1 VKRIFFVHG
10 DKGGVGKTEVAKRM
24 AAVML
29 QAKEPVTLIDG
40 DNKNPGLHAAF
51 QNGELDVHCIN
62 VMTPAGRDALF
73 DVIAES
79 PGDVLIDLPAR
90 GSDVTARLNQDGAS
104 EDGFSLPLLMAEIDA
119 ELTIVF
125 VIDQTR
131 SPIVALREE
140 IKALPETTKWI
151 VVRNWR
157 EDRAFTLFDKTQ
169 TKADLEAR
177 GAAVIDMVRLDPRVN
192 DILENADGLNLISAQ
207 TSDKLSMLQKMR
219 VKAALRSWSEQMQI
233 AGLIE

>member
-1 VKRIFFVHG
+1 VKQILFIHG

-29 QAKEPVTLIDG
+29 QNGLPVTLVDG

-51 QNGELDVHCIN
+51 QHSGLDVQRIN

-73 DVIAES
+73 DVIAAS

-90 GSDVTARLNQDGAS
+90 GSEVTARLTQDGAS
-104 EDGFSLPLLMAEIDA
+104 EDGFSLELLLGEIDA

-131 SPIVALREE
+131 SPLVALKDELAALPAATRWIIVRNQREE
-140 IKALPETTKWI
+140 
-151 VVRNWR
+151 R
-157 EDRAFTLFDKTQ
+157 DFTLFNKTKV
-169 TKADLEAR
+169 KADLEAR
-177 GAAVIDMVRLDPRVN
+177 GAPIIDMIRLDPRVN
-192 DILENADGLNLISAQ
+192 DILENARLNLIAAQ
-207 TSDKLSMLQKMR
+207 TSDQLSLLQKMR
-219 VKAALRSWSEQMQI
+219 VKAAVRSWSEQMQK
-233 AGLIE
+233 AGLL

>member
-29 QAKEPVTLIDG
+29 QKGLPVTLVDG

-51 QNGELDVHCIN
+51 EKSALDVKRIN
-62 VMTPAGRDALF
+62 VMTPSGREALF

-90 GSDVTARLNQDGAS
+90 GSDVTERLARDGAS
-104 EDGFSLPLLMAEIDA
+104 EDGFSLELLLAEINA

-131 SPIVALREE
+131 PPLAALRDELE
-140 IKALPETTKWI
+140 ALPATTGWI
-151 VVRNWR
+151 IVRNWR
-157 EDRAFTLFDKTQ
+157 EDRNFDLFDKSKI
-169 TKADLEAR
+169 KADLDTR
-177 GAAVIDMVRLDPRVN
+177 DVPIIDMVRLDPRVN
-192 DILENADGLNLISAQ
+192 DILENAGLNLITAQ
-207 TSDKLSMLQKMR
+207 TSDKLSHLQKMR
-219 VKAALRSWSEQMQI
+219 VKAAVRSWSEQMKI

>member
-24 AAVML
+24 VAVML

-62 VMTPAGRDALF
+62 IMTPAGRDALF
-73 DVIAES
+73 DVIAQS

-104 EDGFSLPLLMAEIDA
+104 EDGFSLELLMAEIEA
-119 ELTIVF
+119 ELIIVF

-131 SPIVALREE
+131 SPLVALKDELA
-140 IKALPETTKWI
+140 ALPDATRWI
-151 VVRNWR
+151 IVRNWR
-157 EDRAFTLFDKTQ
+157 EDRDFTLFDTTKV
-169 TKADLEAR
+169 KADLEAR

-192 DILENADGLNLISAQ
+192 DSLENAGLNLITAQ

-219 VKAALRSWSEQMQI
+219 VKAAVRSWSEQMKI
-233 AGLIE
+233 AGLLE

>member
-1 VKRIFFVHG
+1 MKRIFFIHG

-29 QAKEPVTLIDG
+29 QAGRAVTLVDG

-51 QNGELDVHCIN
+51 EKSELDVQCIN
-62 VMTPAGRDALF
+62 VMTPAGRDTLF

-90 GSDVTARLNQDGAS
+90 GSDVTERLARAGAS
-104 EDGFSLPLLMAEIDA
+104 EDGFSLELLLAEINA
-119 ELTIVF
+119 ELRILF

-131 SPIVALREE
+131 PPLAALRDEL
-140 IKALPETTKWI
+140 KALPATTSWI
-151 VVRNWR
+151 IVRNWR
-157 EDRAFTLFDKTQ
+157 EERDFDLFDKSK
-169 TKADLEAR
+169 TKADLDAR
-177 GAAVIDMVRLDPRVN
+177 GAPIIDLVRLDPRVN
-192 DILENADGLNLISAQ
+192 DILENEGLNLISAQ

-219 VKAALRSWSEQMQI
+219 VKAAIRSWSEQMKI

>member
-1 VKRIFFVHG
+1 MKRIFFIHG

-29 QAKEPVTLIDG
+29 QDGQPVTLIDG

-73 DVIAES
+73 DVIAQS

-90 GSDVTARLNQDGAS
+90 GSDVTERLNQDGAS
-104 EDGFSLPLLMAEIDA
+104 EDGFSLELLLAEIEA

-131 SPIVALREE
+131 SPLVALKDELA
-140 IKALPETTKWI
+140 ALPDATRWI
-151 VVRNWR
+151 IVRNWR
-157 EDRAFTLFDKTQ
+157 EDRDFTLFDTTKV
-169 TKADLEAR
+169 KADLEAR

-192 DILENADGLNLISAQ
+192 DILENASLNLITAQ
-207 TSDKLSMLQKMR
+207 TSDTLSMLQKMR

-233 AGLIE
+233 AGLLE

>member
-1 VKRIFFVHG
+1 MKRIFFVHG

-73 DVIAES
+73 DVIAQS

-90 GSDVTARLNQDGAS
+90 GSDVTERLNQDGAS

-119 ELTIVF
+119 ELIIVF

-131 SPIVALREE
+131 SPLVALKDELA
-140 IKALPETTKWI
+140 ALPDATRWI
-151 VVRNWR
+151 IVRNWR
-157 EDRAFTLFDKTQ
+157 EDRDFTLFDTTKV
-169 TKADLEAR
+169 KADLEAR

-192 DILENADGLNLISAQ
+192 DILENASLNLITAQ

-219 VKAALRSWSEQMQI
+219 VKAAVRSWSEQMKI
-233 AGLIE
+233 AGLLE

>member
-1 VKRIFFVHG
+1 MKHIFFIHG

-73 DVIAES
+73 DIIAES

-90 GSDVTARLNQDGAS
+90 GSDVTERLTEDGAS
-104 EDGFSLPLLMAEIDA
+104 EDGFSLELLLAEIEA
-119 ELTIVF
+119 ELTIIF

-131 SPIVALREE
+131 SPLVALKDELA
-140 IKALPETTKWI
+140 ALPDATRWI
-151 VVRNWR
+151 IVRNWR
-157 EDRAFTLFDKTQ
+157 EDREFTLFDTTKV
-169 TKADLEAR
+169 KADLEAR

-192 DILENADGLNLISAQ
+192 DSLENAGLNLITAQ

-219 VKAALRSWSEQMQI
+219 VKAAVRSWSEQMKI
-233 AGLIE
+233 AGLLE

>member
-1 VKRIFFVHG
+1 MKRIFFIHG

-29 QAKEPVTLIDG
+29 QNGQPVTLVDG
-40 DNKNPGLHAAF
+40 DDKNAGLHAAF
-51 QNGELDVHCIN
+51 KHSGLDVQRIK
-62 VMTPAGRDALF
+62 VMTPTGRDALF

-104 EDGFSLPLLMAEIDA
+104 EDGFSLELLMDEIEA

-131 SPIVALREE
+131 SPLVALKDELA
-140 IKALPETTKWI
+140 ALPDATRWI
-151 VVRNWR
+151 IVRNWR
-157 EDRAFTLFDKTQ
+157 EDRHFTLFDTTQ
-169 TKADLEAR
+169 VKSDLEAR
-177 GAAVIDMVRLDPRVN
+177 GAAIIDMVRLDPRVN
-192 DILENADGLNLISAQ
+192 DSLENAGLNLITAQ

-219 VKAALRSWSEQMQI
+219 VKAAVRSWSEQMKI

>member
-1 VKRIFFVHG
+1 MKRIFFIHG

-29 QAKEPVTLIDG
+29 QNGLPVTLVDG
-40 DNKNPGLHAAF
+40 DDKNAGLHAAF
-51 QNGELDVHCIN
+51 EKGELDVQRIK

-73 DVIAES
+73 DVIAQS

-90 GSDVTARLNQDGAS
+90 GSDVTERLNQDGAS
-104 EDGFSLPLLMAEIDA
+104 EDGFSLELLLAEIEA

-131 SPIVALREE
+131 SPLVALKDELA
-140 IKALPETTKWI
+140 ALPDATRWI
-151 VVRNWR
+151 IVRNWR
-157 EDRAFTLFDKTQ
+157 EDRDFTLFDTTKV
-169 TKADLEAR
+169 KADLEAR

-192 DILENADGLNLISAQ
+192 DILENASLNLITAQ

-219 VKAALRSWSEQMQI
+219 VKSAVRSWSEQMKI
-233 AGLIE
+233 AGLLE

>member
-1 VKRIFFVHG
+1 MKRIFFIHG

-29 QAKEPVTLIDG
+29 QNGLPVTLVDG

-51 QNGELDVHCIN
+51 KDGELDVHCIN

-73 DVIAES
+73 DVIAQS

-104 EDGFSLPLLMAEIDA
+104 EDGFNLPLLMAEIDA
-119 ELTIVF
+119 ELIIVF

-131 SPIVALREE
+131 SPLVALKDELA
-140 IKALPETTKWI
+140 ALPDATRWI
-151 VVRNWR
+151 IVRNWR
-157 EDRAFTLFDKTQ
+157 EDRDFTLFDTTKV
-169 TKADLEAR
+169 KADLEAR

-192 DILENADGLNLISAQ
+192 DILENADGLNLITAQ
-207 TSDKLSMLQKMR
+207 TSDTLSMLQKMR
-219 VKAALRSWSEQMQI
+219 VKAALRSWFEQMQI
-233 AGLIE
+233 AGLLE

>member
-1 VKRIFFVHG
+1 MKRILVVHG

-29 QAKEPVTLIDG
+29 QNGQPVTLIDG

-73 DVIAES
+73 DVIAQS

-90 GSDVTARLNQDGAS
+90 GSDVTERLTEDGAS
-104 EDGFSLPLLMAEIDA
+104 EDGFSLELLLAEIEA
-119 ELTIVF
+119 ELTIIF

-131 SPIVALREE
+131 PPLVALKDELA
-140 IKALPETTKWI
+140 ALPDATRWI
-151 VVRNWR
+151 IVRNWR
-157 EDRAFTLFDKTQ
+157 EDRDFTLFDTTKV
-169 TKADLEAR
+169 KADLEAR

-192 DILENADGLNLISAQ
+192 DILENASLNLIKAQ

-219 VKAALRSWSEQMQI
+219 VKSAVRSWSEQMKI
-233 AGLIE
+233 AGLLE

>member
-1 VKRIFFVHG
+1 MKRIFFIHG

-29 QAKEPVTLIDG
+29 QDGQPVTLIDG

-62 VMTPAGRDALF
+62 VMTPTGRDALF
-73 DVIAES
+73 DVIAQS

-90 GSDVTARLNQDGAS
+90 GSDVTERLNQDGAS
-104 EDGFSLPLLMAEIDA
+104 EDGFSLELLLAEIEA

-131 SPIVALREE
+131 SPLVALKDELA
-140 IKALPETTKWI
+140 ALPDATRWI
-151 VVRNWR
+151 IVRNWR
-157 EDRAFTLFDKTQ
+157 EDRDFTLFDTTKV
-169 TKADLEAR
+169 KADLEAR

-192 DILENADGLNLISAQ
+192 DILENASLNLITAQ
-207 TSDKLSMLQKMR
+207 TSDTLSMLQKMR

-233 AGLIE
+233 AGLLE

>member
-1 VKRIFFVHG
+1 
-10 DKGGVGKTEVAKRM
+10 M

-29 QAKEPVTLIDG
+29 QAGRAVTLVDG

-51 QNGELDVHCIN
+51 EKSELDVQCIN
-62 VMTPAGRDALF
+62 VMTPAGRDTLF

-90 GSDVTARLNQDGAS
+90 GSDVTERLARAGAS
-104 EDGFSLPLLMAEIDA
+104 EDGFSLELLLAEINA
-119 ELTIVF
+119 ELRILF

-131 SPIVALREE
+131 PPLAALRDEL
-140 IKALPETTKWI
+140 KALPATTSWI
-151 VVRNWR
+151 IVRNWR
-157 EDRAFTLFDKTQ
+157 EERDFDLFDKSK
-169 TKADLEAR
+169 TKADLDAR
-177 GAAVIDMVRLDPRVN
+177 GAPIIDLVRLDPRVN
-192 DILENADGLNLISAQ
+192 DILENEGLNLISAQ

-219 VKAALRSWSEQMQI
+219 VKAAIRSWSEQMKI

>member
-1 VKRIFFVHG
+1 MKHIFFIHG

-73 DVIAES
+73 DIIAES

-90 GSDVTARLNQDGAS
+90 GSDVTERLTEDGAS
-104 EDGFSLPLLMAEIDA
+104 EDGFSLELLLAEIEA
-119 ELTIVF
+119 ELTIIF

-131 SPIVALREE
+131 SPLVALKDELA
-140 IKALPETTKWI
+140 ALPDATRWI
-151 VVRNWR
+151 IVRNWR
-157 EDRAFTLFDKTQ
+157 EDRDFTLFDTTKV
-169 TKADLEAR
+169 KADLEAR

-192 DILENADGLNLISAQ
+192 DSLENAGLNLITAQ

-219 VKAALRSWSEQMQI
+219 VKAAVRSWSEQMKI
-233 AGLIE
+233 AGLLE

>member
-1 VKRIFFVHG
+1 MKRIFFIHG

-29 QAKEPVTLIDG
+29 QAGRAVTLVDG

-51 QNGELDVHCIN
+51 EKSELDVQCIN
-62 VMTPAGRDALF
+62 VMTPAGRDTLF

-90 GSDVTARLNQDGAS
+90 GSDVTERLNRDGAS
-104 EDGFSLPLLMAEIDA
+104 EDGFSLELLLREIDA
-119 ELTIVF
+119 ELRILF

-131 SPIVALREE
+131 PPLAALRDEL
-140 IKALPETTKWI
+140 KALPATTSWI
-151 VVRNWR
+151 IVRNWR
-157 EDRAFTLFDKTQ
+157 EERDFDLFDKSK
-169 TKADLEAR
+169 TKADLDAR
-177 GAAVIDMVRLDPRVN
+177 GAPIIDLVRLDPRAN
-192 DILENADGLNLISAQ
+192 DILENEGLNLISAQ

-219 VKAALRSWSEQMQI
+219 VKAAIRSWSEQMKI

>member
-1 VKRIFFVHG
+1 MKRIFFIHG

-29 QAKEPVTLIDG
+29 QNGLPVTLVDG

-51 QNGELDVHCIN
+51 QDGKLDVHCIN
-62 VMTPAGRDALF
+62 VMTPTGRNALF

-90 GSDVTARLNQDGAS
+90 GSDVTKRLNQDCAS
-104 EDGFSLPLLMAEIDA
+104 EDGFNLPLLMAEIDA

-131 SPIVALREE
+131 SPLVALKAELA
-140 IKALPETTKWI
+140 ALPDATRWI

-157 EDRAFTLFDKTQ
+157 EDRDFTLFDTTQ
-169 TKADLEAR
+169 VKADLEAR
-177 GAAVIDMVRLDPRVN
+177 GAAIIDMIRLDPRVN
-192 DILENADGLNLISAQ
+192 DILENGSLNLITAQ
-207 TSDKLSMLQKMR
+207 TSDKLSTLQKMR
-219 VKAALRSWSEQMQI
+219 VKAAVRSWSEQMKI